1 MFFSKSTG
9 GFYSEEIHGGNIPL
23 DAVEISDQQHQALMD
38 GQVNG
43 KRIVPDASG
52 FPMLADPATL
62 TQAQVI
68 EEVITKARQ
77 MRLPVLSILD
87 GLQASAL
94 ATAATMPVGDP
105 PVATPLAQ
113 VIEDLKQGLRD
124 LPNTV
129 DLSACTTREE
139 MEEVVLAA
147 YYALAGSAP
156 AQVQSAFN
164 SLVV

>member
-1 MFFSKSTG
+1 MV
-9 GFYSEEIHGGNIPL
+9 
-23 DAVEISDQQHQALMD
+23 A
-38 GQVNG
+38 
-43 KRIVPDASG
+43 
-52 FPMLADPATL
+52 ATL
-62 TQAQVI
+62 A
-68 EEVITKARQ
+68 KARQ
-77 MRLPVLSILD
+77 MRLPILSILD

-94 ATAATMPVGDP
+94 VTAATVPVGEP

-139 MEEVVLAA
+139 MEAVVLTA
-147 YYALAGSAP
+147 YYTLANSAP